1 MIGQRMR
8 RVAAVAVLL
17 LSLTTFA
24 RVVPA
29 QNARERQAAAE
40 AYDRGTTA
48 YVAQAFEEAAV
59 WFETANR
66 MAPAAP
72 ALMQAIRAHEKGEN
86 FPRAATLALELQTSY
101 RDDAA
106 AADFSQEIL
115 GKYGAALVKVSVSC
129 DEDCKLDVDGKLEEY
144 LSFYVTPVDDHT
156 ITATFET
163 GSKALK
169 LQGEAGETK
178 DLAITAPP
186 APPLKA
192 VAMAPTSAPSS
203 EQDDDPAPL
212 PPIVTWIGLGLTV
225 ALGGATVASGIHA
238 LDGVPAFEEA
248 VSAADPCLDMPMSGW
263 DQSCVQ
269 KVDKANELLEDG
281 QSRELRTNILIGAS
295 IAAAVGTSVIAFLF
309 TDWSGGDQKRQNQAS
324 QGRDLR
330 ETRST
335 RETPTLELHAW
346 PGGAATVLKGRF

>member
-17 LSLTTFA
+17 LSLPTFA
-24 RVVPA
+24 NTVSA

-48 YVAQAFEEAAV
+48 YVDQAYEEAAV

-101 RDDAA
+101 RDDASA
-106 AADFSQEIL
+106 SEFSNEIL
-115 GKYGAALVKVSVSC
+115 GKYASTLVKVEVSC

-144 LSFYVTPVDDHT
+144 MNFFVSPEDDHT
-156 ITATFET
+156 VTATFET

-169 LQGEAGETK
+169 VQGSAGERK
-178 DLAITAPP
+178 ELAITAPP
-186 APPLKA
+186 PPPVKP
-192 VAMAPTSAPSS
+192 VSVTPTSTTSADR
-203 EQDDDPAPL
+203 DDRGPL
-212 PPIVTWIGLGLTV
+212 PPLATWIGLGLTV
-225 ALGGATVASGIHA
+225 ALGGATIASGVHA
-238 LDGVPAFEEA
+238 LAGVPAFKDA
-248 VSAADPCLDMPMSGW
+248 VSAAEPCLAMPVSSR
-263 DQSCVQ
+263 DQAC
-269 KVDKANELLEDG
+269 VDKINRAQDLYEDG
-281 QSRELRTNILIGAS
+281 HSRELRTNILIGATA
-295 IAAAVGTSVIAFLF
+295 AAAVGTGVIAFFF
-309 TDWSGGDQKRQNQAS
+309 TDWSGGGEKAQNQAARGPS
-324 QGRDLR
+324 F
-330 ETRST
+330 EF
-335 RETPTLELHAW
+335 HAW

>member
-1 MIGQRMR
+1 MIGHRMR

-24 RVVPA
+24 NAVSA

-48 YVAQAFEEAAV
+48 YVDQAYEEAAN

-86 FPRAATLALELQTSY
+86 FPRAATLALELQSSY
-101 RDDAA
+101 RDDTSAA
-106 AADFSQEIL
+106 EFSNEL
-115 GKYGAALVKVSVSC
+115 LNKYTPTLVKVDVTC

-144 LSFYVTPVDDHT
+144 MKFFVSPEDDHT
-156 ITATFET
+156 VTATFET

-169 LQGEAGETK
+169 LQGSAGEAK

-186 APPLKA
+186 PPPVKP
-192 VAMAPTSAPSS
+192 VAMTPTPTSSS
-203 EQDDDPAPL
+203 DGRSDRGPL
-212 PPIVTWIGLGLTV
+212 PPLVTWIGLGLTV
-225 ALGGATVASGIHA
+225 ALGGATAVSGIHA
-238 LDGVPAFEEA
+238 LNGVPAYKEA
-248 VSAADPCLDMPMSGW
+248 VSAAEPCLAMQVSERDSA
-263 DQSCVQ
+263 CNAR
-269 KVDKANELLEDG
+269 VDTANKLLDDG
-281 QSRELRTNILIGAS
+281 KSRELRTNILIGATA
-295 IAAAVGTSVIAFLF
+295 AAAVGTGVIAFFF
-309 TDWSGGDQKRQNQAS
+309 TDWSGGDEKAQNQAT
-324 QGRDLR
+324 QGRGLPR
-330 ETRST
+330 
-335 RETPTLELHAW
+335 LELHAW